1 MAKSNSFLIK
11 KRLRIVLQHI
21 TLNWNVNMS
30 STASISTL
38 TIPVY
43 QNFINEI
50 EITFIFY
57 QIFYYSIASLSK
69 LITKLL
75 GTAKIKAFV
84 KNSNYF
90 KLVSTNFSNNTNAS
104 ILFEVQVQH
113 HGHAI
118 TFLFAAV
125 TSLLGLSKCKILLL
139 CIFAT
144 W

>member
-1 MAKSNSFLIK
+1 MYF
-11 KRLRIVLQHI
+11 
-21 TLNWNVNMS
+21 
-30 STASISTL
+30 
-38 TIPVY
+38 
-43 QNFINEI
+43 
-50 EITFIFY
+50 
-57 QIFYYSIASLSK
+57 
-69 LITKLL
+69 
-75 GTAKIKAFV
+75 

-144 W
+144 SYCLKISNGGQSVEWIAKKLLSCCLRFHAYICANLIIKY

>member
-1 MAKSNSFLIK
+1 
-11 KRLRIVLQHI
+11 
-21 TLNWNVNMS
+21 MS

-38 TIPVY
+38 TISVY

-118 TFLFAAV
+118 TFFIRCSHKFIRPVKVQNTFIMHFCNLVMF
-125 TSLLGLSKCKILLL
+125 KK
-139 CIFAT
+139 
-144 W
+144 